1 MIMLDYLFFDESLAQ
16 RFASS
21 VRELGGSASV
31 EATVDGSVQVRVPQ
45 ASLTDETIEQAG
57 EIYDEMFFIEQAEL
71 VEEGGSH
78 ADACG
83 VQLQLSTG
91 EFTNVMM
98 VPEQMNRLLSVFSP
112 KEVQDLFA
120 KIADAVENPQA
131 NTCTVCHVM
140 SDKFM
145 QKMHSGQDD

>member
-1 MIMLDYLFFDESLAQ
+1 MLDYLFFDESLAQ

-21 VRELGGSASV
+21 VRELGGSAVV
-31 EATVDGSVQVRVPQ
+31 ESTPEGGVQVRVPQ
-45 ASLTDETIEQAG
+45 FSLTEEAIEQAG
-57 EIYDEMFFIEQAEL
+57 DIYDELFFIEQAEL
-71 VEEGGSH
+71 VEAGASE

-83 VQLQLSTG
+83 VQIQLSTG

-120 KIADAVENPQA
+120 KVADAVENPQA
-131 NTCTVCHVM
+131 NSCTVCHVM
-140 SDKFM
+140 SEKFM
-145 QKMHSGQDD
+145 EQMQSDVLS

>member
-16 RFASS
+16 RFADS
-21 VRELGGSASV
+21 VRELGGSAVV
-31 EATVDGSVQVRVPQ
+31 EATPEGGVQVRVPQ
-45 ASLTDETIEQAG
+45 ASLTDTAIEQAG
-57 EIYDEMFFIEQAEL
+57 ELYDEMFFIEQAEL
-71 VEEGGSH
+71 VEVGASE

-83 VQLQLSTG
+83 VQIQLSTG

-120 KIADAVENPQA
+120 KVADAVENPQA
-131 NTCTVCHVM
+131 HACTVCHVM
-140 SDKFM
+140 SEQFM
-145 QKMHSGQDD
+145 AKMQSE